1 MNIIVAAD
9 KNWGIGFKGNLLTH
23 IKEDMKFFKE
33 MTVGKAVIMGR
44 ETFLSL
50 PGQKPLPD
58 RKNFVLTTDSAM
70 CIVKKDNSIIIP
82 TQIMDSEGNSY
93 YDNINIDILKV
104 GHHGSDTSSSN
115 AFLNATSP
123 NISII
128 SAGKNNKYG
137 HPHKSVMDRLSK
149 ISRVYETSKAGNIT
163 VYLSKY
169 KIWIS
174 TYR

>member
-58 RKNFVLTTDSAM
+58 RKNFVLTTNTDFKA
-70 CIVKKDNSIIIP
+70 
-82 TQIMDSEGNSY
+82 EG
-93 YDNINIDILKV
+93 V
-104 GHHGSDTSSSN
+104 TVCSSMEE
-115 AFLNATSP
+115 AIEKAKEEFKEEE
-123 NISII
+123 IFFI
-128 SAGKNNKYG
+128 GG
-137 HPHKSVMDRLSK
+137 E
-149 ISRVYETSKAGNIT
+149 RVYREAEKYADTAYITKVDEEFKADRFIPNFDELDNWKIKEENMLKTEKGLYIT
-163 VYLSKY
+163 FATY
-169 KIWIS
+169 KKI
-174 TYR
+174 

>member
-58 RKNFVLTTDSAM
+58 RKNFVLTTNPDFQADGVTVCSSMEEAIKM
-70 CIVKKDNSIIIP
+70 AKLEFKDEEIFFIGG
-82 TQIMDSEGNSY
+82 E
-93 YDNINIDILKV
+93 
-104 GHHGSDTSSSN
+104 
-115 AFLNATSP
+115 
-123 NISII
+123 
-128 SAGKNNKYG
+128 
-137 HPHKSVMDRLSK
+137 
-149 ISRVYETSKAGNIT
+149 RVYREAEKYADTAYIT
-163 VYLSKY
+163 KIDEEFEADRFIPDFDGLNNWQIKEENMLKTEKGLYISFATY
-169 KIWIS
+169 KKI
-174 TYR
+174 